1 MKIRKNFSTAQQ
13 RNSATAQQRNRRN
26 SAGYSF
32 AQISFLL
39 SLPDN
44 PQRLPQPVCRCPG
57 FDNDCPEFWWG
68 ERPREPHCPE
78 PKTVRPDFVNAC
90 PDRDHRRPGRKT
102 GCPGWVSR
110 CPGCFRLC
118 PDFQPPAPFLRA
130 IAPIYGVPRRFCNLL
145 PQSHLCSSRRK
156 EALTEKLPGEV
167 TSADFTGRGK
177 SEIGKAEIKQSLVT
191 SAATTFNLQPFRLR
205 LRLRRDNQAFIASK
219 RSEDGQPSA
228 LN

>member
-1 MKIRKNFSTAQQ
+1 LEKFFNSATAQQ

-44 PQRLPQPVCRCPG
+44 PQRLPRLARRCPG

-68 ERPREPHCPE
+68 ERPREPHCPGT
-78 PKTVRPDFVNAC
+78 KTSRPDLVNTC
-90 PDRDHRRPGRKT
+90 PDRDHHCPGRKT
-102 GCPGWVSR
+102 GCSGSMSHGPG
-110 CPGCFRLC
+110 GFRLC
-118 PDFQPPAPFLRA
+118 PDFLTVAPDLRA
-130 IAPIYGVPRRFCNLL
+130 AAPISKTPRRFCNLL

-156 EALTEKLPGEV
+156 EALTKKL
-167 TSADFTGRGK
+167 K

-205 LRLRRDNQAFIASK
+205 LRLRRDKQAFIASK
-219 RSEDGQPSA
+219 RSEDGQPST